1 MKAPKKTINV
11 IVNPTKE
18 AIERISG
25 VRLIRGY
32 DDGRI
37 KKQFAQ
43 LDGCTILYP
52 ETHIM
57 PKDAAVRTKS
67 IIDLFIE
74 SAGTEF
80 NIVTVSTDVCMLA
93 SDYGKYKKCKVK
105 FFYQDK
111 QSTLPR
117 VFKKFNEVFRYIDH
131 VTDDKDSIWY

>member
-11 IVNPTKE
+11 LVNPTKE
-18 AIERISG
+18 AIERIAS

-37 KKQFAQ
+37 KKQFAK
-43 LDGCTILYP
+43 LDGCAILYP
-52 ETHIM
+52 ETNLM

-67 IIDLFIE
+67 IIDLFLE
-74 SAGTEF
+74 TAGAEF
-80 NIVTVSTDVCMLA
+80 NIVTVSTDVCLLA

-111 QSTLPR
+111 QSTITR
-117 VFKKFNEVFRYIDH
+117 VFKKFNEVYRYIDH
-131 VTDDKDSIWY
+131 VTEDKDSIWY

>member
-11 IVNPTKE
+11 LVNPTKG
-18 AIERISG
+18 AIERIASI
-25 VRLIRGY
+25 RFIRGY

-37 KKQFAQ
+37 KKQLAK

-52 ETHIM
+52 ETHLM

-67 IIDLFIE
+67 LIDLFLE
-74 SAGTEF
+74 TAGTEF
-80 NIVTVSTDVCMLA
+80 NIVTVSTDVCLLA

-111 QSTLPR
+111 QSTISK
-117 VFKKFNEVFRYIDH
+117 VFKKFNEVYRYIDH
-131 VTDDKDSIWY
+131 VTEDKDSIWY

>member
-18 AIERISG
+18 AIERIAS

-37 KKQFAQ
+37 KKQLAK

-52 ETHIM
+52 ETHLM
-57 PKDAAVRTKS
+57 PKDAAVRTKNV
-67 IIDLFIE
+67 IDLFLD
-74 SAGTEF
+74 SDGTEF
-80 NIVTVSTDVCMLA
+80 NIVTVSTDVCGLA
-93 SDYGKYKKCKVK
+93 SEYGKYKKCKVK

-111 QSTLPR
+111 QSTLNK
-117 VFKKFNEVFRYIDH
+117 VFDKFNEVFPYIDKL
-131 VTDDKDSIWY
+131 TEDI

>member
-11 IVNPTKE
+11 LVNPTKE
-18 AIERISG
+18 TIESISSTK
-25 VRLIRGY
+25 LIRGY
-32 DDGRI
+32 DDRRI
-37 KKQFAQ
+37 KKQLAK

-52 ETHIM
+52 ETHLM

-74 SAGTEF
+74 SAGTEL
-80 NIVTVSTDVCMLA
+80 NIVTVSTDVCTLA

-111 QSTLPR
+111 QSTISK

-131 VTDDKDSIWY
+131 VTEDLDSIWY

>member
-11 IVNPTKE
+11 LVNPTKK
-18 AIERISG
+18 AIERIAS

-37 KKQFAQ
+37 KKQFAKV
-43 LDGCTILYP
+43 DGCTILYP

-57 PKDAAVRTKS
+57 PKDAAVRAKS
-67 IIDLFIE
+67 IIDLFLE

-111 QSTLPR
+111 PSTLPR

-131 VTDDKDSIWY
+131 VTEDIASL

>member
-1 MKAPKKTINV
+1 MKAPKKIINV

-18 AIERISG
+18 AIERISS
-25 VRLIRGY
+25 VRFIRGY

-37 KKQFAQ
+37 KKQFAK

-52 ETHIM
+52 ENNLM

-67 IIDLFIE
+67 IIDLFLE

-80 NIVTVSTDVCMLA
+80 NILTVSTDVCMLA

-111 QSTLPR
+111 PSTIAK

-131 VTDDKDSIWY
+131 VTEDKDSIWY